1 MNHRLRCVAKTF
13 TSGHAKRLSVVV
25 AVLGL
30 VGTGLVLDRTRSAT
44 TAARRT
50 PAGVQQDGTRPHPA
64 PATGR
69 APGSPA
75 PRTVAPSTPPSAT
88 SGASLSAQP
97 PVGARPESCTVDHRL
112 VPRCGLLWGVAPGAY
127 TDLPASRALRNFEET
142 TGREADI
149 VHAYHRGDEV
159 FPTAD
164 EAATVRQAR
173 KRVLFVNWK
182 VAWGATWAEVARGA
196 KDARIDRAAARLKAF
211 PGRLFLALHHEPEN
225 DVRPGAGSGMTS
237 RDFVAMYRHTVQ
249 RLRAAGVTNVVFV
262 MIYMAYEPWCVQP
275 WFAELWPGD
284 DVVDWVGFD
293 PYLFAR
299 PGGYGHGD
307 FTYLVN
313 RTSNPARWP
322 GFYNWVTRTHGNK
335 PLMVAEWGVYEY
347 LSDPTQKAW
356 IFSTVRAQLSR
367 YPAIKALVYF
377 DSPTAPKGDTRPNS
391 TAQALRQFKALA
403 DSDHFTVVL

>member
-1 MNHRLRCVAKTF
+1 MNLRLRYVVRAYPVVA
-13 TSGHAKRLSVVV
+13 AVVVV
-25 AVLGL
+25 AGL
-30 VGTGLVLDRTRSAT
+30 VGTGVVVDRTTSAT
-44 TAARRT
+44 TVARRSPAGERPDGIRPHRT
-50 PAGVQQDGTRPHPA
+50 PA
-64 PATGR
+64 TGQ

-75 PRTVAPSTPPSAT
+75 PSAVPSTPPSAT
-88 SGASLSAQP
+88 PGATLSAER

-149 VHAYHRGDEV
+149 LHAYHRGDEV

-164 EAATVRQAR
+164 EAAAVRQPR
-173 KRVLFVNWK
+173 KRVLFTNWK
-182 VAWGATWAEVARGA
+182 VAWGTTWADVARGGE
-196 KDARIDRAAARLKAF
+196 DSRIDRAAARIKAF
-211 PGRLFLALHHEPEN
+211 PGQMFLALNHEPEN
-225 DVRPGAGSGMTS
+225 DVRAASGSGMTA
-237 RDFVAMYRHTVQ
+237 RDFAAMYRHTVQ

-262 MIYMAYEPWCVQP
+262 MVYMAYEPWCVQP
-275 WFAELWPGD
+275 WFVDLWPGD

-313 RTSNPARWP
+313 RTSNTARWP
-322 GFYNWVTRTHGNK
+322 GFYSWVTRTHGNK

-347 LSDPTQKAW
+347 LTDPAQKAW
-356 IFSTVRAQLSR
+356 IFSTVAAQLGR

-377 DSPTAPKGDTRPNS
+377 DSPKAPKGDTRPNS
-391 TAQALRQFKALA
+391 TSQALRQFKALA
-403 DSDHFTVVL
+403 ESGHFTVVL